1 MPEPLTIAVGTA
13 MYLSALATHRGRGS
27 LLHGDTAVSIQHSI
41 YFPTPTEIT
50 TVVAELASPTNAPL
64 AAAAADSVGWIDLA
78 QTVFAES
85 RSMTAEERAAL
96 DDFTWAELRS

>member
-50 TVVAELASPTNAPL
+50 TVVPGVASSPNAQL
-64 AAAAADSVGWIDLA
+64 SAAAADSVGWMELA
-78 QTVFAES
+78 QAFFAES
-85 RSMTAEERAAL
+85 RSMTAEERAGL